1 MTSLESAGASSTG
14 DSSLKNVSRLGLLSE
29 GVNVLC
35 EVGLFATLTLMTA
48 VTILQIVCRI
58 WFKALTW
65 SEEAT
70 CFLLVFAS
78 FLGTT
83 VAFKR
88 GSNIAVN
95 FLLDALPKPVRK
107 IAMLA
112 IELAGIVFFGV
123 TAWYGAVLCV
133 SERMQMASSMP
144 ISMAW
149 MYAVFPLIGAIAILH
164 LAAHAE
170 NLLKYG
176 VPVLKADKGA

>member
-1 MTSLESAGASSTG
+1 MTPVDFRRSFLG
-14 DSSLKNVSRLGLLSE
+14 RLSD
-29 GVNVLC
+29 GVNSVC
-35 EVGLFATLTLMTA
+35 EVGLFATLALMTG

-58 WFKALTW
+58 GFRALTW

-95 FLLDALPKPVRK
+95 FMLNVLPAPLKK
-107 IAMLA
+107 IVTIA
-112 IELAGIVFFGV
+112 IELTGIVFFGV
-123 TAWYGAVLCV
+123 TGWYGAVLCIE
-133 SERMQMASSMP
+133 ERMQMASSMP

-149 MYAVFPLIGAIAILH
+149 MYLVFPLTGAVAILH
-164 LAAHAE
+164 LVVHIE
-170 NLLKYG
+170 NLFRYG
-176 VPVLKADKGA
+176 AVSAEGEAPEREAPEGGSA

>member
-1 MTSLESAGASSTG
+1 MAQVE
-14 DSSLKNVSRLGLLSE
+14 DSRRLPLGRLSD
-29 GVNVLC
+29 GVNSVC
-35 EVGLFATLTLMTA
+35 EAGLFGALTLMTA

-58 WFKALTW
+58 WFRALTW

-88 GSNIAVN
+88 GSNIAVS
-95 FLLDALPKPVRK
+95 FVLDALPKPVRK

-112 IELAGIVFFGV
+112 IELTGILFFAATG
-123 TAWYGAVLCV
+123 WYGAALCV

-149 MYAVFPLIGAIAILH
+149 MYLVFPLTGAVAILH
-164 LAAHAE
+164 LAAHVE

-176 VPVLKADKGA
+176 VPVPQTGKGA

>member
-1 MTSLESAGASSTG
+1 MAGNIERAEFRRSFLG
-14 DSSLKNVSRLGLLSE
+14 RLSD
-29 GVNVLC
+29 GVNSVC

-48 VTILQIVCRI
+48 VTILQIACRL

-83 VAFKR
+83 VAFRR
-88 GSNIAVN
+88 GANIAVN
-95 FLLDALPKPVRK
+95 FVLDALPRSVKK
-107 IAMLA
+107 TALIA
-112 IELAGIVFFGV
+112 IELVGIAFFAATG
-123 TAWYGAVLCV
+123 WYGAVLCV
-133 SERMQMASSMP
+133 SERMQTASSMP

-149 MYAVFPLIGAIAILH
+149 MYLVFPLTGAVTILH
-164 LAAHAE
+164 LAVHVE

-176 VPVLKADKGA
+176 VPIPKADGGA

>member
-1 MTSLESAGASSTG
+1 
-14 DSSLKNVSRLGLLSE
+14 
-29 GVNVLC
+29 
-35 EVGLFATLTLMTA
+35 MTA

-58 WFKALTW
+58 WFRALTW

-83 VAFKR
+83 VAFRR

-95 FLLDALPKPVRK
+95 FILDVLPKPLRK
-107 IAMLA
+107 IVMIA
-112 IELAGIVFFGV
+112 IELTGIVFFGV
-123 TAWYGAVLCV
+123 TGWYGAVLCI

-149 MYAVFPLIGAIAILH
+149 MYLVFPLTGAVTILH
-164 LAAHAE
+164 LAVHVE
-170 NLLKYG
+170 NLLKYDAPI
-176 VPVLKADKGA
+176 VEKASGA

>member
-1 MTSLESAGASSTG
+1 MAPAEARPSFLG
-14 DSSLKNVSRLGLLSE
+14 RLSN
-29 GVNVLC
+29 GVNSVC
-35 EVGLFATLTLMTA
+35 EVGLFATLTLMTV

-95 FLLDALPKPVRK
+95 FMLNVLPKPVKK
-107 IAMLA
+107 IVMIA
-112 IELAGIVFFGV
+112 IELTGIVFFGA
-123 TAWYGAVLCV
+123 TGWYGAVLCV
-133 SERMQMASSMP
+133 EERAQMASSMP
-144 ISMAW
+144 LSMAW
-149 MYAVFPLIGAIAILH
+149 MYLVFPLTGAVALLH
-164 LAAHAE
+164 LAVHVE
-170 NLLKYG
+170 NLFRHG
-176 VPVLKADKGA
+176 VPIVAEGEGA

>member
-1 MTSLESAGASSTG
+1 MSLVDAEAPAKR
-14 DSSLKNVSRLGLLSE
+14 SLLGNLSYK
-29 GVNVLC
+29 VNLAC
-35 EVGLFATLTLMTA
+35 EIGLFVTLTLMTV

-88 GSNIAVN
+88 GANIAVS
-95 FLLDALPKPVRK
+95 FVLDVLPNSAKRIVL
-107 IAMLA
+107 IA
-112 IELAGIVFFGV
+112 IELVGIAFWVV
-123 TAWYGAVLCV
+123 TAWYGAVFCLQ
-133 SERMQMASSMP
+133 ERFQMAASMP

-149 MYAVFPLIGAIAILH
+149 MYLVFPLTGVIAILH
-164 LAAHAE
+164 LTSHVEDLVRHGAPNAE
-170 NLLKYG
+170 D
-176 VPVLKADKGA
+176 A

>member
-1 MTSLESAGASSTG
+1 MARVESGRSF
-14 DSSLKNVSRLGLLSE
+14 LWRLSE
-29 GVNVLC
+29 GVNSVC
-35 EVGLFATLTLMTA
+35 EAGLFATLALMTA
-48 VTILQIVCRI
+48 VTVLQIVCRI

-88 GSNIAVN
+88 GANIAVS
-95 FLLDALPKPVRK
+95 FMLDALPKPVRK
-107 IAMLA
+107 AAMLA
-112 IELAGIVFFGV
+112 IELTGIVFFAATG
-123 TAWYGAVLCV
+123 WYGAVLCAA
-133 SERMQMASSMP
+133 ERMQTASSMP

-149 MYAVFPLIGAIAILH
+149 MYLVFPLSGAVTILH
-164 LAAHAE
+164 LAVHVE

-176 VPVLKADKGA
+176 VPVVAGKAPGA

>member
-1 MTSLESAGASSTG
+1 MEPVEFRRRSFLG
-14 DSSLKNVSRLGLLSE
+14 RLSH
-29 GVNVLC
+29 GVNLVC
-35 EVGLFATLTLMTA
+35 EAGLFATLTLMTV

-88 GSNIAVN
+88 GANIAVN
-95 FLLDALPKPVRK
+95 FMLDVLPKPVRK
-107 IAMLA
+107 IVMIA
-112 IELAGIVFFGV
+112 IELVGMIFFGA
-123 TAWYGAVLCV
+123 TGWYGAVLCIA
-133 SERMQMASSMP
+133 ERMQMASSMP

-149 MYAVFPLIGAIAILH
+149 MYLVFPLTGAVAILH
-164 LAAHAE
+164 LAVHVE

-176 VPVLKADKGA
+176 APIEEAA

>member
-1 MTSLESAGASSTG
+1 MTPAETRRSPLG
-14 DSSLKNVSRLGLLSE
+14 RLSD
-29 GVNVLC
+29 GVNTVC
-35 EVGLFATLTLMTA
+35 EMGLFATLTLMTV
-48 VTILQIVCRI
+48 VTILQIACRM
-58 WFKALTW
+58 WFRALTW

-88 GSNIAVN
+88 GANIAVS
-95 FLLDALPKPVRK
+95 FVLDALPKPLRK
-107 IAMLA
+107 IVMLA
-112 IELAGIVFFGV
+112 IELVGIAFFAVAG
-123 TAWYGAVLCV
+123 WYGAVLCI

-149 MYAVFPLIGAIAILH
+149 MYLVFPLTGAVAILH
-164 LAAHAE
+164 LAVHVE

-176 VPVLKADKGA
+176 VPVIAPAAEKASEA

>member
-1 MTSLESAGASSTG
+1 MAPVESRRSFLG
-14 DSSLKNVSRLGLLSE
+14 RLSD
-29 GVNVLC
+29 GVNAVC
-35 EVGLFATLTLMTA
+35 EVGLFVTLTLMTG

-58 WFKALTW
+58 WFRALTW

-95 FLLDALPKPVRK
+95 FMLDVLPKPVRK
-107 IAMLA
+107 IVMIA
-112 IELAGIVFFGV
+112 IELMGIVFFGA
-123 TAWYGAVLCV
+123 TGWYGAVLCIQ
-133 SERMQMASSMP
+133 ERTQLASSMP

-149 MYAVFPLIGAIAILH
+149 MYLVFPLTGAVAILH
-164 LAAHAE
+164 LAVHVE

-176 VPVLKADKGA
+176 VPIVEKGSGG

>member
-1 MTSLESAGASSTG
+1 MAPAENRR
-14 DSSLKNVSRLGLLSE
+14 SSLGRLSD
-29 GVNVLC
+29 GVNSFC
-35 EVGLFATLTLMTA
+35 EICLFATLTLMTA
-48 VTILQIVCRI
+48 TTILQIVCRI
-58 WFKALTW
+58 WFRALTW

-88 GSNIAVN
+88 GANIAVS
-95 FLLDALPKPVRK
+95 FLLDALPKTFRK
-107 IAMLA
+107 IVMLA
-112 IELAGIVFFGV
+112 IELVGIAFFAV
-123 TAWYGAVLCV
+123 TGWYGATLCV

-149 MYAVFPLIGAIAILH
+149 MYLVFPLTGAVAILH
-164 LAAHAE
+164 LAVHVE

-176 VPVLKADKGA
+176 VPITAPAASAEKTSEA

>member
-1 MTSLESAGASSTG
+1 MTPVERRSFLG
-14 DSSLKNVSRLGLLSE
+14 RLSD
-29 GVNVLC
+29 GVNSIC
-35 EVGLFATLTLMTA
+35 EVGLFATLTLMTV

-58 WFKALTW
+58 WFRALTW

-95 FLLDALPKPVRK
+95 FMLNVLPKPIKK
-107 IAMLA
+107 IMMLF
-112 IELAGIVFFGV
+112 IELTGIVFFGV
-123 TAWYGAVLCV
+123 TGWYGVILCIE
-133 SERMQMASSMP
+133 ERMQMASSMP

-149 MYAVFPLIGAIAILH
+149 MYVVFPLTGVVAIVH
-164 LAAHAE
+164 LMAHIE
-170 NLLKYG
+170 NLFRHG
-176 VPVLKADKGA
+176 VPVSAEAESA

>member
-1 MTSLESAGASSTG
+1 MAQVEFRRSLLG
-14 DSSLKNVSRLGLLSE
+14 RLSD
-29 GVNVLC
+29 GVNSVC
-35 EVGLFATLTLMTA
+35 EAGLFATLTLMTL

-83 VAFKR
+83 VAFRR
-88 GSNIAVN
+88 GANIAVG
-95 FLLDALPKPVRK
+95 FLLGALPKSVKK
-107 IAMLA
+107 IVLIA
-112 IELAGIVFFGV
+112 IELTGIAFFAATG
-123 TAWYGAVLCV
+123 WYGAVLCV
-133 SERMQMASSMP
+133 SERMQTASSMP

-149 MYAVFPLIGAIAILH
+149 MYLVFPLTGAITILH
-164 LAAHAE
+164 LAVHVE

-176 VPVLKADKGA
+176 VPILKTGEGA